1 VQYTCP
7 RQTYVAKPE
16 NEKQGNDGQMDKAGI
31 FQRLELILFIVHND
45 MVLNLVFVRAVL
57 VGATQ

>member
-1 VQYTCP
+1 LENT
-7 RQTYVAKPE
+7 AKPE